1 MHWTRTPAAS
11 PTLLPYR
18 YNIHHSPKDARTPA
32 SPNIKVATPNARTR
46 FGEVDVGAVD
56 YGDGTSAVGGPG
68 EFWAG
73 WRDDSGA
80 WDSAPSGG
88 GLSGVMPGAAQVPVV
103 MPVAEVVSVSRVP
116 SSSANDVSVR

>member
-46 FGEVDVGAVD
+46 FGEVDGVSID
-56 YGDGTSAVGGPG
+56 YCDGTIAVGGPG
-68 EFWAG
+68 DFWAV
-73 WRDDSGA
+73 WRYDSGA
-80 WDSAPSGG
+80 WTLQFYTFSGSELCEILASDDPNNSFG
-88 GLSGVMPGAAQVPVV
+88 GWC
-103 MPVAEVVSVSRVP
+103 
-116 SSSANDVSVR
+116 